1 MLVTLK
7 SENHENGSTTNES
20 ASNFTN
26 HFREGIQLNRNS
38 TAQLVSCSINKNDD
52 YVVISGVNDT
62 FYYSL
67 GTDGPTT
74 VVNSP
79 LGPFSQHKVTIPAG
93 AYSGRGLA
101 KEMQEQLNRSTL
113 LSCFRPYNQLGVG
126 TISNWIVTYTPA
138 TGADKAKFLISN
150 DQLPTGEAFL
160 FEAFVI
166 SQTDVFPG
174 AYDGE
179 WSAAPAGVI
188 QPGQGDARLQNYYPS
203 FNMLGGDDTIGIGD
217 LITDATNPGYRLN
230 EGIFCNGGSFET
242 VFNPVNVIGK
252 FGVELV
258 SALGVGDCLL
268 ENWNGAGQDADG
280 VFSELPPDAKYRDYE
295 YKLVVP
301 TGNLGALEGIVPLVG
316 GGGIMT
322 GNVTAEGTLWAEGDE
337 GPINLGT
344 GQGASFKVTEVDP
357 VSGGL
362 VAWIIMNPGTGYLVG
377 DVVSLANPNGALGG
391 TDADGTIQTVSA
403 DFLGTNLEV
412 AQDNLAVVAVV
423 SQGLNPPTG
432 ASADI
437 TAVLPGGQ
445 YSTSMWRT
453 EGQDFTVGD
462 IIYFDNPLGENP
474 YFTVTSTVAQADVWF
489 AHVTTQ
495 AGVGFTE
502 WDYPRDQSAPIPTS
516 ATALDS
522 KTWDLGFKLGGSG
535 ENWLP
540 PGQIHIDNETR
551 FFQINLPSDAGNDGE
566 TGALFNTLTA
576 DPNPNAIRISRPKVA
591 NVPVKFPV
599 LFTLSYPETV
609 IGYVRNQLTDWSSG
623 ARYDQDTP
631 DIAINL
637 SPYTDLTGCNISV
650 TQLQSVVGK
659 SAFNAGW
666 SQQASVVTEPLI
678 NRLPGFVMG
687 DWIKLSIKIDAVREI
702 RIEASHDSAGNS
714 AFVAPVII
722 ALTNSTPMQNGVGLF
737 QSTIR
742 ECFYPLRPIIYSG
755 LGTGFANPNLP
766 LPGGPSNIYNNM
778 ATPYIT
784 GLLDQLAYPNEVP
797 GDGVFDTG
805 ALVTGTSMDD
815 SLFALDH
822 YPAYTPATT
831 TVLLPQIFKFGRI
844 RDTEIQNFPLRADVT
859 DPHEIW
865 YPLVE
870 PNLANIQSL
879 LAMHTVDQAVVP
891 VSTVVVLSDPEIA
904 PIPDKYSPTIQIEL
918 PDFNIRSFSGASSD
932 TGNAIAVIPKEQFT
946 TDETTGTL
954 HYESSYPVVIDL
966 NCRSDIVMN
975 QISVRLRT
983 LDGRLA
989 DLLETPT
996 QVTILIKDKEA
1007 AAQATALAEALDR
1020 RDTQKAN
1027 RQSENI
1033 AIMNTGNVPFF

>member
-67 GTDGPTT
+67 GTDGPTGT
-74 VVNSP
+74 DAGP

-93 AYSGRGLA
+93 AYSGRTLA
-101 KEMQEQLNRSTL
+101 KLIQQQLNSSTL
-113 LSCFRPYNQLGVG
+113 LGCFRPYEVVGVG
-126 TISNWIVTYTPA
+126 MQSNWSVIYTPA
-138 TGADKAKFLISN
+138 TGTDKAKFLIAN
-150 DQLPTGEAFL
+150 DQIPSGENFL
-160 FEAFVI
+160 FGMNTI
-166 SQTDVFPG
+166 SQTDIFPG
-174 AYDGE
+174 AFDGE
-179 WSAAPAGVI
+179 WSAAPGGVI
-188 QPGQGDARLQNYYPS
+188 RVLPHDARLENPPPT
-203 FNMLGGDDTIGIGD
+203 FNMLGGDKVIGVGNLLSD
-217 LITDATNPGYRLN
+217 PSNPGYRLK

-242 VFNPVNVIGK
+242 VFNSVNVIGK

-258 SALGVGDCLL
+258 DALGGGDCLL
-268 ENWNGAGQDADG
+268 ENWFGSGIDADG
-280 VFSELPPDAKYRDYE
+280 VFSELPPDAKYNGYE
-295 YKLVVP
+295 YKLVVE
-301 TGNLGALEGIVPLVG
+301 LGVGQTALEGIVPLVG

-322 GNVTAEGTLWAEGDE
+322 GNVTAEGTVWAEGDE
-337 GPINLGT
+337 GAINLGT
-344 GQGASFKVTEVDP
+344 GAGATFKVTEVDP

-362 VAWIIMNPGTGYLVG
+362 VAWIIMNPGANYVVG
-377 DVVSLANPNGALGG
+377 DVVSLANPNGLG

-412 AQDNLAVVAVV
+412 AQDNLAVVAVF
-423 SQGLNPPTG
+423 SQGLNPPAG
-432 ASADI
+432 ASAEI
-437 TAVLPGGQ
+437 TSVGAGGTWV
-445 YSTSMWRT
+445 SSMWRT
-453 EGQDFTVGD
+453 EGLNFTPGD

-474 YFTVTSTVAQADVWF
+474 YFTVTTTVTEAEVWF
-489 AHVTTQ
+489 VHVNEQ
-495 AGVGFTE
+495 GGVGITE
-502 WDYPRDQSAPIPTS
+502 WDYPEDQSDPVPAS
-516 ATALDS
+516 QDATDS
-522 KTWDLGFKLGGSG
+522 TTWDLGFKLGGSG

-551 FFQINLPSDAGNDGE
+551 FFQINLPSDAGNDGA

-599 LFTLSYPETV
+599 LFTFVYPETTL
-609 IGYVRNQLTDWSSG
+609 GYVRNQLTDWSSG
-623 ARYDQDTP
+623 ARYDQQTP
-631 DIAINL
+631 DMSIKL
-637 SPYTDLTGCNISV
+637 TTTSDLTGCNISV

-659 SAFNAGW
+659 TAFNAGW
-666 SQQASVVTEPLI
+666 SEQVTVVTEPLI

-687 DWIKLSIKIDAVREI
+687 DWIKLSIKIDAIREVWL
-702 RIEASHDSAGNS
+702 EASHDTQGNS
-714 AFVAPVII
+714 NFVAPVII
-722 ALTNSTPMQNGVGLF
+722 ALTNSTPMPNGGTLR
-737 QSTIR
+737 STIR

-755 LGTGFANPNLP
+755 LGTGFANPNAG
-766 LPGGPSNIYNNM
+766 LPGGATNIYENM

-784 GLLDQLAYPNEVP
+784 GLLDTTDVPNEIP

-815 SLFALDH
+815 SLFDLDH
-822 YPAYTPATT
+822 YPAYAPATT
-831 TVLLPQIFKFGRI
+831 QVLLPHIFKFGRI
-844 RDTEIQNFPLRADVT
+844 RDTEIQDFHLRADVT
-859 DPHEIW
+859 DDHEIW

-879 LAMHTVDQAVVP
+879 LAMHTVDQKVVP
-891 VSTVVVLSDPEIA
+891 VATVAVVSDPDTA